1 MAISKKDSP
10 LLRLLTSYTDC
21 SVSGEILSQKLD
33 VTRVAV
39 WKQIQALK
47 NSGYSIQS
55 YARGYQIIQPDDV
68 PYPWEMGEWEEY
80 IHYFPNLD
88 STMIK
93 AKEMAKSGCSAFTT
107 VIAGLQ
113 NSGKGRLGR
122 QWLSEDGGLFM
133 TTVFR
138 PDLPPHLT
146 HKITFTAAITLVQI
160 LKKNFKID
168 AQIKWP
174 NDILVKDVKIAG
186 ILSEMSVEADQIKY
200 LNIGVGLNVHNKI
213 SNNAILGISISDLYE
228 EVADRRK
235 ILRDYLDTFSHNLE
249 VLSVSQVIDLWRK
262 HTSTIGRQV
271 SVKTVQD
278 VIEGEALDID
288 QNGSLLVRTKNQLV
302 KSIYHGDCFYD

>member
-10 LLRLLTSYTDC
+10 LLKLLTSYTDC
-21 SVSGEILSQKLD
+21 SVSGETLSQKLG

-39 WKQIQALK
+39 WKQIQTLK
-47 NSGYSIQS
+47 NSGYTIEST
-55 YARGYQIIQPDDV
+55 ARGYRLLQPGDV
-68 PYPWEMGEWEEY
+68 PHSWEMGEWEDY

-93 AKEMAKSGCSAFTT
+93 AKELAKSGCSPFTT
-107 VIAGLQ
+107 VVAGLQ

-122 QWLSEDGGLFM
+122 QWLSDDGGLFM
-133 TTVFR
+133 TTIFR

-146 HKITFTAAITLVQI
+146 HKITFTAAITLVQM

-168 AQIKWP
+168 ARIKWP
-174 NDILVKDVKIAG
+174 NDILVKGAKIAG

-200 LNIGVGLNVHNKI
+200 LNIGVGLNVRNKI
-213 SNNAILGISISDLYE
+213 SNDAIPGISIFDLSE
-228 EVADRRK
+228 QVADRRD
-235 ILRDYLDTFSHNLE
+235 ILRDYLNTFHHNLE

-278 VIEGEALDID
+278 EIEGEALDID
-288 QNGSLLVRTKNQLV
+288 ENGSLLVRTKDQLV
-302 KSIYHGDCFYD
+302 KSIYHGDCFYH